1 MKQTEASAGLAAS
14 TSEAH
19 ICTPFC
25 KHLLKGALVVET
37 HTGVTSTEM
46 SHRAFDSS
54 LYSALYLPPSLE
66 LNFHSCFFFFF
77 PWISDYK
84 KKSFLCFIVLYTLSK
99 TLRCKW
105 LPDDRS
111 CSSRSLFT
119 TGSFTAS
126 SSLISIFDLH

>member
-25 KHLLKGALVVET
+25 KHLLKGALVVAT

-54 LYSALYLPPSLE
+54 LYSALYLPPSLK
-66 LNFHSCFFFFF
+66 LNFHSCFFFS
-77 PWISDYK
+77 PWISDDK
-84 KKSFLCFIVLYTLSK
+84 KKSFLSFIVLYTLSK

-105 LPDDRS
+105 LPDYGS
-111 CSSRSLFT
+111 CSSGSLFT
-119 TGSFTAS
+119 TGSFTSS